1 MLGRPD
7 LTPVITRVA
16 LEYMAQSLN
25 GILLL
30 DQDESLG
37 LTESGIKSLVQ
48 TLTRETEDG
57 VEVGT
62 NLHWVW
68 GQKDGKSC

>member
-1 MLGRPD
+1 
-7 LTPVITRVA
+7 
-16 LEYMAQSLN
+16 MAQSLN

-30 DQDESLG
+30 DEDRSLG
-37 LTESGIKSLVQ
+37 LTESGIRLLVE
-48 TLTRETEDG
+48 TLTTETEDG

-68 GQKDGKSC
+68 GQNDGML